1 MTSLIRGLCQFLAL
15 ATIFSLAA
23 CADSNKRLSHQ
34 NKLQERADIIFHSGA
49 IYTVDANRSWA
60 EAVAIKDEKIIYV
73 GSDTGV
79 EQFLAKTTRVINL
92 EGRMMLPGFQDAHV
106 HPIEAGMAYLGC
118 SLHDGKSVDDYVRL
132 VAECSKNNPDAAFI
146 DGCLLYTSPSPRD
159 S

>member
-1 MTSLIRGLCQFLAL
+1 MTSFVRGLCQILAL
-15 ATIFSLAA
+15 ATIFSLVA
-23 CADSNKRLSHQ
+23 CADSNKRLPHQ
-34 NKLQERADIIFHSGA
+34 NELQERADIIFHSGA

-60 EAVAIKDEKIIYV
+60 EAVAIKNEKIIYV
-73 GSDTGV
+73 GSDSGV

-146 DGCLLYTSPSPRD
+146 DGAWLD
-159 S
+159 NGHVQ